1 MSAQS
6 SGSFNRDKSNTT
18 YSGSSKFEISVS
30 PGFFL
35 GGKMDNFKIGNS
47 ANFNLG
53 FSFKLP
59 TRNADVELS
68 YTGAFPKGT
77 LIHHNNHIDNNLNM
91 SSYVSFIQI
100 GYRNYLLTGNF
111 KPYWLFTVGA
121 FNINSKLVD
130 TPILLENPD
139 DYNINQW
146 MFAAALGVGCKYD
159 INDNIALKLQARL
172 LMPMM
177 FTFSGVG
184 INVGSGG
191 IFPSLNIN
199 SSTPIMEGD
208 FSLGIVFKL

>member
-1 MSAQS
+1 
-6 SGSFNRDKSNTT
+6 
-18 YSGSSKFEISVS
+18 
-30 PGFFL
+30 
-35 GGKMDNFKIGNS
+35 
-47 ANFNLG
+47 
-53 FSFKLP
+53 
-59 TRNADVELS
+59 
-68 YTGAFPKGT
+68 
-77 LIHHNNHIDNNLNM
+77 
-91 SSYVSFIQI
+91 
-100 GYRNYLLTGNF
+100 
-111 KPYWLFTVGA
+111 
-121 FNINSKLVD
+121 
-130 TPILLENPD
+130 
-139 DYNINQW
+139 W